1 MKKILI
7 TGGSGLVGSRLTE
20 LLLASG
26 KYEVMHFS
34 RSGKEI
40 AGATVYK
47 WDVEAGQLE
56 EEALQKADCIIH
68 LAGTGI
74 MEKAW
79 IDSQKEKIMES
90 RTLSTAL
97 LVEKLTVLDHQVKT
111 YIGASAIGYYG
122 IEESNKTTSKHE
134 KDAAG
139 SDFLAQVC
147 VEWEKAHAEVPS
159 TIRSAIIRVG
169 IVLSDKGGA
178 LIEMAKPVK
187 AWAGAAL
194 GDGNQVISWI
204 HIDDLC
210 RIFIK
215 AIEDDKMNETYNAV
229 APNPVTNAE
238 LTRIIANTLDK
249 PLFLPNVPEPAMY
262 LLLGQQAEAVLR
274 SIKASEDKIVK
285 AGFEF
290 DFVDAQKAVEDF
302 YK

>member
-7 TGGSGLVGSRLTE
+7 TGGSGLVGTRLTE

-26 KYEVMHFS
+26 NYEVMHLS
-34 RSGKEI
+34 RSGSHI
-40 AGATVYK
+40 PGVTVYE
-47 WDVEAGQLE
+47 WDVEAGKLE
-56 EEALQKADCIIH
+56 EEAIQKADCVIH

-79 IDSQKEKIMES
+79 IDSQKEKILES

-97 LVEKLTVLDHQVKT
+97 LVEKLTVLDHHVKT

-122 IEESNKTTSKHE
+122 IEESDQTSLKHE
-134 KDAAG
+134 DDLAG

-159 TIRSAIIRVG
+159 NIRSSIIRIG

-178 LIEMAKPVK
+178 LVEMAKPVK

-194 GDGNQVISWI
+194 GDGNQVVSWI

-215 AIEDDKMNETYNAV
+215 AIEDDKMQGTYNAV

-238 LTRIIANTLDK
+238 LTRIIANSLDK

-262 LLLGQQAEAVLR
+262 LLLGQQAESVLR
-274 SIKASEDKIVK
+274 SIKASEEKIVK

-290 DFVDAQKAVEDF
+290 AFTDAQKAVDDL
-302 YK
+302 YS

>member
-7 TGGSGLVGSRLTE
+7 TGGSGLVGTRLTE
-20 LLLASG
+20 LLLATG
-26 KYEVMHFS
+26 NYEVMHLS
-34 RSGKEI
+34 RSGSHI
-40 AGATVYK
+40 PGVTVYE
-47 WDVEAGQLE
+47 WDVEAGEME
-56 EEALQKADCIIH
+56 EEAIQKADCVIH

-74 MEKAW
+74 MDKAW

-97 LVEKLTVLDHQVKT
+97 LVEKLTVLDHHVKT

-122 IEESNKTTSKHE
+122 IEESDKTSLKHE
-134 KDAAG
+134 ESEAG
-139 SDFLAQVC
+139 NDFLAQVC

-159 TIRSAIIRVG
+159 DIRSSIIRIG

-178 LIEMAKPVK
+178 LVEMAKPVK

-194 GDGNQVISWI
+194 GDGNQVVSWI

-215 AIEDDKMNETYNAV
+215 AIEDNKMKGTYNAV

-238 LTRIIANTLDK
+238 LTRIIADSLDK

-262 LLLGQQAEAVLR
+262 LLLGQQAESVLR
-274 SIKASEDKIVK
+274 SIKASEDKILK

>member
-26 KYEVMHFS
+26 NYEVMHLS
-34 RSGKEI
+34 RSDKPV
-40 AGATVYK
+40 AGVTVYK
-47 WDVEAGQLE
+47 WDVEAGE
-56 EEALQKADCIIH
+56 MNEEAIHKADCIIH

-79 IDSQKEKIMES
+79 IDSQKEKIIES
-90 RTLSTAL
+90 RTLSTAF
-97 LVEKLTVLDHQVKT
+97 LVEKLTVLDHHVKT

-122 IEESNKTTSKHE
+122 IEQSDKTTLKHE
-134 KDAAG
+134 EDEAG
-139 SDFLAQVC
+139 SDFLAHVC
-147 VEWEKAHAEVPS
+147 VEWEKAHAQVPKE
-159 TIRSAIIRVG
+159 IRNVIIRVG

-178 LIEMAKPVK
+178 LVEMAKPVK
-187 AWAGAAL
+187 VWAGAAL
-194 GDGNQVISWI
+194 GDGNQVVSWI
-204 HIDDLC
+204 HIDDMC

-215 AIEDDKMNETYNAV
+215 AIEDEKMEGVYNGV

-290 DFVDAQKAVEDF
+290 DFVDAQKAVEDL
-302 YK
+302 YN

>member
-7 TGGSGLVGSRLTE
+7 TGGSGLVGTRLTE

-26 KYEVMHFS
+26 NYEVMHLS
-34 RSGKEI
+34 RSGSHI
-40 AGATVYK
+40 PGVTVYE
-47 WDVEAGQLE
+47 WDVEAGKLE
-56 EEALQKADCIIH
+56 EEAIQKADCVIH

-79 IDSQKEKIMES
+79 IDSQKEKILES

-97 LVEKLTVLDHQVKT
+97 LVEKLTVLDHHVKT

-122 IEESNKTTSKHE
+122 IEESDQTSLKHE
-134 KDAAG
+134 DDPAG

-159 TIRSAIIRVG
+159 NIRSSIIRIG

-178 LIEMAKPVK
+178 LVEMAKPVK

-194 GDGNQVISWI
+194 GDGNQVVSWI

-215 AIEDDKMNETYNAV
+215 AIEDDTIQGTYNAV

-238 LTRIIANTLDK
+238 LTRIIANSLDK

-262 LLLGQQAEAVLR
+262 LILGQQAESVLR
-274 SIKASEDKIVK
+274 SIKASEEKIVK

-290 DFVDAQKAVEDF
+290 AFTDAQKAVGDL
-302 YK
+302 YS

>member
-7 TGGSGLVGSRLTE
+7 TGGSGLVGTRLTE

-26 KYEVMHFS
+26 NYEVMHLS
-34 RSGKEI
+34 RSGSHI
-40 AGATVYK
+40 PGVTVYE
-47 WDVEAGQLE
+47 WDVEAGE
-56 EEALQKADCIIH
+56 MDEEAIQKADCVIH

-90 RTLSTAL
+90 RTLSTAF
-97 LVEKLTVLDHQVKT
+97 LVEKLTVLDHHVKT

-122 IEESNKTTSKHE
+122 IEESDKTVLHHE
-134 KDAAG
+134 EDAAG
-139 SDFLAQVC
+139 NDFLAQVC
-147 VEWEKAHAEVPS
+147 VEWEKAHQEVPKE
-159 TIRSAIIRVG
+159 IRNVIIRVG
-169 IVLSDKGGA
+169 IVLSDKGVA
-178 LIEMAKPVK
+178 LVEMAKPVK

-194 GDGNQVISWI
+194 GDGKQVISWI

-215 AIEDDKMNETYNAV
+215 AIEDDKMKGIYNAV

-238 LTRIIANTLDK
+238 LTRIIADSLDK
-249 PLFLPNVPEPAMY
+249 PLFLPNIPEPAMY

-290 DFVDAQKAVEDF
+290 DFVDAQKAVEDL
-302 YK
+302 YN

>member
-7 TGGSGLVGSRLTE
+7 TGGSGLVGTRLTE

-26 KYEVMHFS
+26 NYEVMHLS
-34 RSGKEI
+34 RSGSHI
-40 AGATVYK
+40 PGVTVYE
-47 WDVEAGQLE
+47 WDVEAGEME
-56 EEALQKADCIIH
+56 EEAIQKADCVIH
-68 LAGTGI
+68 LAGTSI

-79 IDSQKEKIMES
+79 IDSQKEKIIES

-97 LVEKLTVLDHQVKT
+97 LVEKLTVLDHHVKT

-122 IEESNKTTSKHE
+122 FE
-134 KDAAG
+134 KEHSRNLHKEDAPAG
-139 SDFLAQVC
+139 NDFLAQVC

-159 TIRSAIIRVG
+159 NIRSTIIRIG

-178 LIEMAKPVK
+178 LVEMAKPVK

-194 GDGNQVISWI
+194 GDGNQVVSWI

-215 AIEDDKMNETYNAV
+215 AIEDNKMTGTYNAV

-238 LTRIIANTLDK
+238 LTRIIANSLDK

-262 LLLGQQAEAVLR
+262 LLLGQQAESVLR
-274 SIKASEDKIVK
+274 SIKASDDKIVK

-290 DFVDAQKAVEDF
+290 DFVDAQKAVDDF

>member
-7 TGGSGLVGSRLTE
+7 TGGSGLVGTRLTE

-26 KYEVMHFS
+26 NYEVMHLS
-34 RSGKEI
+34 RSGSHI
-40 AGATVYK
+40 PGVTVYE
-47 WDVEAGQLE
+47 WDVEAGEME
-56 EEALQKADCIIH
+56 EEAIQKADCVIH

-74 MEKAW
+74 MDKAW

-97 LVEKLTVLDHQVKT
+97 LVEKLTVLDHHVKT

-122 IEESNKTTSKHE
+122 FE
-134 KDAAG
+134 KEHSRNLHKEDAPAG
-139 SDFLAQVC
+139 NDFLAQVC

-159 TIRSAIIRVG
+159 NIRSTIIRIG

-178 LIEMAKPVK
+178 LVEMAKPVK

-194 GDGNQVISWI
+194 GDGNQIVSWI

-215 AIEDDKMNETYNAV
+215 AIEDNKMTGTYNAV

-238 LTRIIANTLDK
+238 LTRIIANSLDK

-262 LLLGQQAEAVLR
+262 LLLGQQAESVLR
-274 SIKASEDKIVK
+274 SIKASDDKIVK

-290 DFVDAQKAVEDF
+290 DFVDAQKAVDDF
-302 YK
+302 YS